1 MSDIISLQAVTISD
15 ERVGVLA
22 LVDDAVVA
30 WPQTFFEPEEYGPAL
45 CRGSFDLD
53 TDEVVPEDYEQLRE
67 FIQQRVH
74 HWEPVDA
81 ANP

>member
-1 MSDIISLQAVTISD
+1 MSDIISLDSVTATD
-15 ERVGVLA
+15 ERVDVVA
-22 LVDDAVVA
+22 VVDDAVVA

-53 TDEVVPEDYEQLRE
+53 TDEVIPEDYEQLRE

-74 HWEPVDA
+74 RWEPVDTSDS
-81 ANP
+81 

>member
-1 MSDIISLQAVTISD
+1 MSEIITLDSVTAVD
-15 ERVGVLA
+15 DRVDVVA
-22 LVDDAVVA
+22 VVDDAVVA

-53 TDEVVPEDYEQLRE
+53 TDDVMPEDYEQLRE

-74 HWEPVDA
+74 QWEPIDTSES
-81 ANP
+81 